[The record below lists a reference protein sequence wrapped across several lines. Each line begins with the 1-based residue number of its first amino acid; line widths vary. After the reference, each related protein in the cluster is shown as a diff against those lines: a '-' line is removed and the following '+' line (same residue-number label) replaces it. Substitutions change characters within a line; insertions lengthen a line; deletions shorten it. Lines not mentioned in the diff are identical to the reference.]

1 MELVDACT
9 VGLPVVDMEK
19 TEVLEEEVPVEVIE
33 AVTKKSRGFLPGPR
47 TLAQRKNRMPALR
60 APKKDG
66 EVKPTYS
73 LIPDGF
79 VLFGKKKVKSLGF
92 RCVIGANC
100 YVRLGIHQG
109 DRAYRGQSRGSWIPR
124 R

>member
-1 MELVDACT
+1 MELVDVCT
-9 VGLPVVDMEK
+9 VK
-19 TEVLEEEVPVEVIE
+19 TEVLEEEVPVKVVEV
-33 AVTKKSRGFLPGPR
+33 VTKKSRGVLLGPR

-60 APKKDG
+60 APNKDG

-79 VLFGKKKVKSLGF
+79 VLFGKKKVKSFVF
-92 RCVIGANC
+92 RRVIGTDC
-100 YVRLGIHQG
+100 CVRLGIRRG
-109 DRAYRGQSRGSWIPR
+109 DQACRGQCRGSWIPR